1 MYIYNLIF
9 ALLWHFSVNSSF
21 LLAFIGKFQLY
32 KRYISIL
39 ITRMLFHAFF
49 SVYVNVFLFLRPEKV

>member
-9 ALLWHFSVNSSF
+9 AFLWYFATVSSLLVAFS
-21 LLAFIGKFQLY
+21 GKFQFY
-32 KRYISIL
+32 KRYISNL

-49 SVYVNVFLFLRPEKV
+49 SVYVNVFLFFRPEKV